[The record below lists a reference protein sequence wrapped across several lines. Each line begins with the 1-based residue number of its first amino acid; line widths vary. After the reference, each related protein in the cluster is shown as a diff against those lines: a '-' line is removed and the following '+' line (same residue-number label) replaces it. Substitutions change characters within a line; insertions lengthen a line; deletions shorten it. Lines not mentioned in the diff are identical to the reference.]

1 MVSGLLI
8 TLFALATVA
17 TAFVLTD
24 TGLRWCSAFKL
35 LRHRMKQGYA
45 GAGMGQRPAVV
56 TGGANRFG
64 RQARPCPVIGQVTRR
79 AA

>member
-17 TAFVLTD
+17 TAFVLAD
-24 TGLRWCSAFKL
+24 TGLRLCSAFKL

-45 GAGMGQRPAVV
+45 GAGMGQRPAVL
-56 TGGANRFG
+56 TSANGFG